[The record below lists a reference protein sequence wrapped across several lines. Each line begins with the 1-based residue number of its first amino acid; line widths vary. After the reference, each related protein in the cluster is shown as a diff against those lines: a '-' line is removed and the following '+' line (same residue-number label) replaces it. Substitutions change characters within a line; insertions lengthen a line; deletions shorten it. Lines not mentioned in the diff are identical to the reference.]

1 MSKITIN
8 SFSDFTPSDDV
19 FGFRFLKLSKGQLEV
34 VDAEHAKYLEVWDIH
49 NKHSYYD
56 AKGNRRTLVLYPE
69 GFKVIPLSKEKMSY
83 MERQQLGT
91 DINKIILPTRQV
103 VSNILINWKAME
115 NYHYAHCDGLY
126 CQVSKDLIEDG
137 TLSTENIPDGYVK
150 LWNGENDNIYDSRY
164 YTYVPE
170 DEVPKGYIQL
180 DEKEDVYAPANGK
193 NVVAIYEDSETGPI
207 YYVSLAQAAEE
218 YFYSD
223 YSNVYWYSCNCY
235 EVIVKFYPDG
245 KFDTMSIPEEELDV
259 LNVDIEREI
268 DGFLITDEA
277 LEQAR
282 EYNLYQAYTDQI
294 YDYHN
299 FDNYEPLNLEDED
312 DDVYYGFEIETE
324 GNLQNSCLID
334 NDGLLHCER
343 DSSLRTGFEIVSQPM
358 SWGYLTSDETKTF
371 LKSLFEEL
379 KNKGQTADKE
389 STCGLHIHVSVEAFK
404 TDDSIERT
412 KAIVAGFKDNFEK
425 LARRKQ
431 NSYCGYLKVDGIKVK
446 KKDIKKQFH
455 GRYVAV
461 NDTNDDTIE
470 FRMFQSTLD
479 YNTLMASIELVKNI
493 IALANSDKKAIQ
505 FKELISEG
513 EYLREYASKFKLKLY
528 DVLDFSEWENELD

>member
-1 MSKITIN
+1 MSKILIN
-8 SFSDFTPSDDV
+8 SFSNFTPSDDIL
-19 FGFRFLKLSKGQLEV
+19 GYRFLKLSKGQLEV
-34 VDAEHAKYLEVWDIH
+34 VDAKNAKYLEVWDVH

-56 AKGNRRTLVLYPE
+56 VKGNKRTIVLYPE
-69 GFKVIPLSKEKMSY
+69 GFKVIPLSKTKMSY
-83 MERQQLGT
+83 IERQQLGT
-91 DINKIILPTRQV
+91 DVSSVILPTREV
-103 VSNILINWKAME
+103 VSNVVVNWKAME
-115 NYHYAHCDGLY
+115 NYHYAHGALSG
-126 CQVSKDLIEDG
+126 QIAKSLIQNGEYIKKQ
-137 TLSTENIPDGYVK
+137 TPDGYVK
-150 LWNGENDNIYDSRY
+150 IWNGENDNIYDSRY

-170 DEVPKGYIQL
+170 DEIPEGYIQL
-180 DEKEDVYAPANGK
+180 DEKEDVYAPADSK
-193 NVVAIYEDSETGPI
+193 NVIAIYEDSETGPI
-207 YYVSLAQAAEE
+207 YHVSLAQAAEE

-259 LNVDIEREI
+259 LNVDLERQVG
-268 DGFLITDEA
+268 DGYLVTDEA
-277 LEQAR
+277 LEQAV
-282 EYNLYQAYTDQI
+282 EYNLPEGFTDQV

-312 DDVYYGFEIETE
+312 DEIYYGFEIETE
-324 GNLQNSCLID
+324 GNLKNSYLID
-334 NDGLLHCER
+334 NDGILHCER
-343 DSSLRTGFEIVSQPM
+343 DSSLRTGFEMVSQPM
-358 SWGYLTSDETKTF
+358 SWGYLTSGKTKTF
-371 LKSLFEEL
+371 LKDLFEEL
-379 KNKGQTADKE
+379 KNNGQTADKE
-389 STCGLHIHVSVEAFK
+389 STCGLHIHVSVEAFE
-404 TDDSIERT
+404 TDDSVERA

-479 YNTLMASIELVKNI
+479 YNTLMASIELVRNI

-505 FKELISEG
+505 FKELLSEG
-513 EYLREYASKFKLKLY
+513 EYLKEYASKFKLKLY